1 MSGPHVERRG
11 DSGSEP
17 ARLSTRDPR
26 TISSERLLRFLASRR
41 WFGAKGR
48 EPEGARVIDAVP
60 VGDVGW
66 IARVEVALRDGVER
80 YQVTLQGG
88 DLGRETTELRD
99 GLESEA
105 FRHALSD
112 VVSRGG
118 AFQGVGGARWTVDC
132 IGALPDELPVPV
144 VASGEQSNTS
154 LIFGDR
160 AIMKLYRRLERGEHP
175 DAEIA
180 RFLTTR
186 TRFAY
191 APDLLATA
199 EFESPSA
206 GREVAAMV
214 QRFLPGS
221 RDAWRLTL
229 ERGREYFEG
238 WPRRRIPFAVE
249 AQTLGDVTRHM
260 HLALASESQDPAFAP
275 EPATV
280 ADVERWAQ
288 AAQDEAV
295 RALALLERSVA
306 GRTLDEA
313 TARKARRVLGNAGVA
328 SSLADSWLVELGD
341 DAGSRIRHHG
351 DYHLGQVLQ
360 AADGTFMVIDFEGE
374 PARPLAERRAKHS
387 ALRDVAG
394 MLRSFAY
401 AAATLADESRPTLG
415 DRNAATRAS
424 RWERQMREA
433 FLRGYL
439 PEGKEPPP
447 FVPNGRARF
456 DILLELFET
465 EKMFYE
471 LTYELNNRPGWVWI
485 PLSAVASRLRE
496 ARRGS

>member
-1 MSGPHVERRG
+1 MRDPDVERRAG
-11 DSGSEP
+11 AGSEP
-17 ARLSTRDPR
+17 ARVSSRDPR
-26 TISSERLLRFLASRR
+26 TISSERLLAFLASRR

-48 EPEGARVIDAVP
+48 EPESAQVVDAVP
-60 VGDVGW
+60 VGDAGW
-66 IARVEVALRDGVER
+66 IARVDVALRDGVER
-80 YQVTLQGG
+80 YQVTLAAG
-88 DLGRETTELRD
+88 DLGSETAQLREALDDEP
-99 GLESEA
+99 
-105 FRHALSD
+105 FRRALAD
-112 VVSRGG
+112 VIARSGTL
-118 AFQGVGGARWTVDC
+118 QGGGARWTVDC
-132 IGALPDELPVPV
+132 TSATPYELPVPI
-144 VASGEQSNTS
+144 VARGEQSNTS

-186 TRFAY
+186 ARFPY
-191 APDLLATA
+191 TPELLATA
-199 EFESPSA
+199 WFESSED
-206 GREVAAMV
+206 REVAAML
-214 QRFLPGS
+214 QRYLPAS
-221 RDAWRLTL
+221 RDAWSVAL

-238 WPRRRIPFAVE
+238 EPKRRIPFAAE
-249 AQTLGDVTRHM
+249 AQTLGDVTRQM
-260 HLALASESQDPAFAP
+260 HVALASESQDPAFAP
-275 EPATV
+275 EPAAV
-280 ADVERWAQ
+280 DDVERWAR

-295 RALALLERSVA
+295 RALTLLDRSVA
-306 GRTLDEA
+306 SGAVDDA
-313 TARKARRVLGNAGVA
+313 TARKAKRVLANAAAA
-328 SSLADSWLVELGD
+328 SMLADSWLVELGD
-341 DAGSRIRHHG
+341 DAGARIRHHG

-401 AAATLADESRPTLG
+401 AAATLADESRATLG
-415 DRNAATRAS
+415 DRNAVTRAS

-433 FLRGYL
+433 FLRGYR
-439 PEGKEPPP
+439 PEGKEPPR
-447 FVPNGRARF
+447 FVPSGRARF
-456 DILLELFET
+456 DVLLELFET